1 MPSLPQDV
9 FLLLNSN
16 LGGPL
21 LWAAIV
27 TKRLELKTQR
37 LVLRLGTQADIPAIV
52 QYYQVNRAYLEPFEP
67 QRPTNFF
74 THEFWKTVLVL
85 GRVTSYGLRG
95 ENADDSTQLT
105 LSSYWHINL
114 IHRKMGWSLQWGHY
128 LGYSLTPSTGQGL
141 HDRSKA
147 NGLIAF
153 AFDELNRTAYA
164 NYMPHNHRSANVL
177 KRLGLPNRGHSLEI
191 FVLINASGKTRD
203 DAAWSTPNWQMPEL

>member
-1 MPSLPQDV
+1 MPSSPQDV

-37 LVLRLGTQADIPAIV
+37 LVLRLGTQADIPAIL

-74 THEFWKTVLVL
+74 THEFWKTVLVARE
-85 GRVTSYGLRG
+85 GDFRTGYGVKMLMFLR
-95 ENADDSTQLT
+95 ADSDQLIGT
-105 LSSYWHINL
+105 INL
-114 IHRKMGWSLQWGHY
+114 NTIVRGALQGAT
-128 LGYSLTPSTGQGL
+128 LGYSLSAQHQGQGYMTEAGQ
-141 HDRSKA
+141 R
-147 NGLIAF
+147 LIAY
-153 AFDELNRTAYA
+153 AFDELNLHRIMA

-177 KRLGLPNRGHSLEI
+177 KRLGFQIEGIARDYLFINGQWQDHVMTSL
-191 FVLINASGKTRD
+191 VN
-203 DAAWSTPNWQMPEL
+203 PHWQMPEP